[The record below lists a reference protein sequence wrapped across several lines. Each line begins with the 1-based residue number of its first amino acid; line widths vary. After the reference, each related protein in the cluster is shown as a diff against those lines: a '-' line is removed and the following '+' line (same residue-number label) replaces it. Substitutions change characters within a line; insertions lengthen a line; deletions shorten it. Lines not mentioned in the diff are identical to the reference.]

1 MCEEVSGSEDKLG
14 TEVRGASHDMC
25 KEVHTVKMI
34 QIQKSEVLQETLC
47 VSVAGS

>member
-1 MCEEVSGSEDKLG
+1 MCEEVPGSEDKLG
-14 TEVRGASHDMC
+14 TEVRGVSHDMC